1 MNLRPVASDS
11 LVRRVPDP
19 GYGPKRLPAA
29 TEHPKVENPL
39 PLTLNLVAIEIAGLI
54 ALWSI
59 ANDLRSRKA
68 ATSKAWTVDFAHN
81 RIGFCLLVA
90 FKIAFIAFAAAML
103 LHALGLIGEPVAA
116 LKQALPFFGRR

>member
-1 MNLRPVASDS
+1 LCGAFPIRDT
-11 LVRRVPDP
+11 VPKQPSSRDRTSESREP
-19 GYGPKRLPAA
+19 IA
-29 TEHPKVENPL
+29 
-39 PLTLNLVAIEIAGLI
+39 LTLNLVAIEIAGLI

-103 LHALGLIGEPVAA
+103 LHALGLIGDPVAA
-116 LKQALPFFGRR
+116 LQQALPFFGRR